1 MRFFL
6 LITLLCICSL
16 GFSQVSLQVISV
28 DSSSE
33 YLSNFELET
42 EFATQ
47 NQARRAVTSI
57 FPKLIS
63 AGYISASL
71 DYWKC
76 DSINC
81 VAAVYIGNCYKW
93 AKLSKGNV
101 DEYALSQAGF
111 RDKIYNNKVL
121 SQKQLGQLFEN
132 LIGYYEN
139 NGYPFASIQLDS
151 IEINEESISAQLNL
165 QKNQTTTIDSVS
177 IIGTAKISPIYMHN
191 YLDIK
196 PGGMYNELNISR
208 ISTRLT
214 ELPFVKQKQPYEVLF
229 TNDYNKLTL
238 FLENKKASRFDGVL
252 GILPDNNTD
261 KVIFTG
267 DIKLLLLNSLG
278 RGESIKLNW
287 RKLQNQT
294 TDLKVTA
301 AYPFVLNTPFGL
313 ESKFMLYK
321 RDTTFQDV
329 QGMLGVQYIL
339 PRGNYFKVFADQ
351 KQSRL
356 LSTKGME
363 NISSLPSQIDV
374 NNTTYGLGL
383 RSEKLDY
390 KFNPT
395 RGYQFFIEGGAGTRQ
410 IIKNS
415 KLPEQAYD
423 DVQLNTLQLNG
434 IGYFSY
440 FIPIKKQA
448 TLKFGAK
455 GAHRYNE
462 QLFKNELY
470 RIGGLL
476 TLRGFDEESINA
488 SSYAIGTIEFRYLLE
503 QNSYTY
509 LFIDGGYY
517 ENKSIEEYKSDTPFG
532 FGLGISFETKAG
544 IFSLNYA
551 LGYQEN
557 ELAPL
562 RAAKI
567 HFGFVNFF

>member
-1 MRFFL
+1 M
-6 LITLLCICSL
+6 S
-16 GFSQVSLQVISV
+16 FSQVKLQVISV

-33 YLSNFELET
+33 QLSSFELEK
-42 EFATQ
+42 EFSTQ
-47 NQARRAVTSI
+47 NQAKKAVTAI
-57 FPKLIS
+57 IPKLIS
-63 AGYISASL
+63 DGYISASL
-71 DYWKC
+71 DYWSC
-76 DSINC
+76 DSMNC
-81 VAAVYIGNCYKW
+81 VASLYIGSRYKW
-93 AKLSKGNV
+93 AKLSKGNI
-101 DEYALSQAGF
+101 DEYALSQVGF
-111 RDKIYNNKVL
+111 RDKIYNKKPLNK
-121 SQKQLGQLFEN
+121 KQLGQLFEK
-132 LIGYYEN
+132 LIVYYEN

-151 IEINEESISAQLNL
+151 IEIYEESISAQLKL
-165 QKNQTTTIDSVS
+165 QKNQVTAIDSIS
-177 IIGTAKISPIYMHN
+177 IIGTAKISPIYIYN

-196 PGGMYNELNISR
+196 PGAMYNELNISR
-208 ISTRLT
+208 ISARIT

-229 TNDYNKLTL
+229 TNDFNKLTL

-252 GILPDNNTD
+252 GILPDNKTN

-267 DIKLLLLNSLG
+267 DIKLLLLNALG

-301 AYPFVLNTPFGL
+301 AYPFILNTPFGI

-329 QGMLGVQYIL
+329 QGLLGVQYIL

-356 LSTKGME
+356 LSTMGME
-363 NISSLPSQIDV
+363 NISSLPAQIDV

-415 KLPEQAYD
+415 NLPEQIYND
-423 DVQLNTLQLNG
+423 IELNTAQLNG
-434 IGYFSY
+434 LGHFSY

-448 TLKFGAK
+448 TIKFGAK
-455 GAHRYNE
+455 GAYRYNE

-517 ENKSIEEYKSDTPFG
+517 ENKSIEEYKSDTPIG

-557 ELAPL
+557 ELAPI

>member
-1 MRFFL
+1 MRSLFL
-6 LITLLCICSL
+6 IPLLFIWSL
-16 GFSQVSLQVISV
+16 GFSQVRLQVISV

-42 EFATQ
+42 EFPTQ
-47 NQARRAVTSI
+47 NQAKKAVTAI
-57 FPKLIS
+57 IPKLIS
-63 AGYISASL
+63 DGYISASL

-81 VAAVYIGNCYKW
+81 VASFYIGNRYKW
-93 AKLSKGNV
+93 AKLSKGNI
-101 DEYALSQAGF
+101 DEYALSQVGF
-111 RDKIYNNKVL
+111 RDKIYNNKAL
-121 SQKQLGQLFEN
+121 NQKQLGQLFEK
-132 LIGYYEN
+132 LIVYYEN

-165 QKNQTTTIDSVS
+165 QKNQATTIDSVS
-177 IIGTAKISPIYMHN
+177 IIGTAKISPIYMYN

-196 PGGMYNELNISR
+196 PGEMYNELNISR
-208 ISTRLT
+208 ITTRIT

-229 TNDYNKLTL
+229 TNDFNKLTL

-252 GILPDNNTD
+252 GILPDNKTN

-267 DIKLLLLNSLG
+267 DMKLLLLNSLG

-301 AYPFVLNTPFGL
+301 AYPFVLNTPFGI

-383 RSEKLDY
+383 RSENLDY

-395 RGYQFFIEGGAGTRQ
+395 RGYQFFIEGGAGTR
-410 IIKNS
+410 
-415 KLPEQAYD
+415 
-423 DVQLNTLQLNG
+423 
-434 IGYFSY
+434 
-440 FIPIKKQA
+440 
-448 TLKFGAK
+448 
-455 GAHRYNE
+455 
-462 QLFKNELY
+462 
-470 RIGGLL
+470 
-476 TLRGFDEESINA
+476 
-488 SSYAIGTIEFRYLLE
+488 
-503 QNSYTY
+503 
-509 LFIDGGYY
+509 
-517 ENKSIEEYKSDTPFG
+517 
-532 FGLGISFETKAG
+532 
-544 IFSLNYA
+544 
-551 LGYQEN
+551 
-557 ELAPL
+557 
-562 RAAKI
+562 
-567 HFGFVNFF
+567 